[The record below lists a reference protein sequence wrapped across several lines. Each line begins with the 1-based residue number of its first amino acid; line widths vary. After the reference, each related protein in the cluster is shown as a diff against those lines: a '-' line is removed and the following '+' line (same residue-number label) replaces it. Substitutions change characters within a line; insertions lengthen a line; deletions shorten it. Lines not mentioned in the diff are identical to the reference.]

1 MMKYKN
7 HALSCALAM
16 LCLLAP
22 ALPVEANEYL
32 YYRDIVIPP
41 FKSMR
46 EFFDLPNRS
55 GNYEVTLV
63 SDAIGPLTFRVLR
76 VQDEHER
83 LESKNR
89 SYHIE
94 DHQFQTPFNNPAGK
108 DDLIVVIDNA
118 NPLVSAKVSVF
129 VIEPPR

>member
-1 MMKYKN
+1 MKSKQRL
-7 HALSCALAM
+7 ALSCTMTVLF
-16 LCLLAP
+16 LLAYVLP
-22 ALPVEANEYL
+22 AQANEYL
-32 YYRDIVIPP
+32 YYRDVVIPP

-63 SDAIGPLTFRVLR
+63 SEAIGPLTFRVLR

-89 SYHIE
+89 SYQIE
-94 DHQFQTPFNNPAGK
+94 DHQFQTPFNNPSGK
-108 DDLIVVIDNA
+108 DDLIVIIDNA
-118 NPLVSAKVSVF
+118 NPLLSARVSVY
-129 VIEPPR
+129 VIEPPK